1 MENDPGGLRKRR
13 FRQARMVSG
22 VVTVRLR
29 LNEKGMSCREH
40 WGWNQGKERS
50 KTGPDVYTHSTK

>member
-1 MENDPGGLRKRR
+1 
-13 FRQARMVSG
+13 MVSG